1 MNVDIAQI
9 STVYKALEAK
19 IIGTLTSEYDAG
31 RLKGKEYS
39 DVMTSAISALIT
51 SSVASVQEQPLKD
64 GQVLDFKVKDYT
76 LLAVTQKDIELKD
89 AEVEKAISEAK
100 FVDAKILS
108 IAVDS
113 GVKEA
118 QRSAD
123 LSTKSAQGSI
133 INAQTTSETNKA
145 ALFTRQGT
153 YYTDQAKLKTLEA
166 ATNMMGMQAASD
178 MDLDIGLLSKINGYI
193 STKLPY

>member
-19 IIGTLTSEYDAG
+19 IVETLTTEYDAG

-39 DVMTSAISALIT
+39 DVMTSAITALIT
-51 SSVASVQEQPLKD
+51 NSVASVQEQPLKD

-89 AEVEKAISEAK
+89 AEVDKAISEAE

-108 IAVDS
+108 ISVDS
-113 GVKEA
+113 GIKEA
-118 QRSAD
+118 QRQAD
-123 LSTKSAQGSI
+123 LDIKTAQGSI
-133 INAQTTSETNKA
+133 ITAQTTSETNKA

-178 MDLDIGLLSKINGYI
+178 MDLDIGLLNKINGYI
-193 STKLPY
+193 ATKLPY